1 MSSCSRSHNL
11 FLGSVTGPIEFC
23 RSSSVQL
30 RRPDMNHPAIES
42 VSVRRLLALLLL
54 PILLIVT
61 ACSQDAT
68 GTDSPDAS
76 ATSVTIP
83 PANAEA
89 LASVKAVDQGKSKA
103 PKVTFDKPLDVKA
116 ESMRVITDGTGAQVK
131 DGQTMEFRGINLD
144 TKTGDTLVENFT
156 ATTGETVQLNDVMKT
171 QFPLVYSTFTNAKVG
186 AYVAYA
192 NPAVA
197 AVSGSTAAP
206 AQDAQPATL
215 SVFQI
220 TSAKDTPAPSKL
232 MSADE
237 TAALEKAGKLPTA
250 KFDAKGVPTITIP
263 KNDAPAGLT
272 VQVLTE
278 GTGAVL
284 AATDSISAF
293 YTGWTWSDGKK
304 FDSAYDRGEA
314 AAFGLQEVIPG
325 WTQGLTGQKVG
336 STVLLSIPTDLA
348 YGETAASQGKPAGPL
363 VFVVKIE
370 SKK

>member
-1 MSSCSRSHNL
+1 M
-11 FLGSVTGPIEFC
+11 
-23 RSSSVQL
+23 
-30 RRPDMNHPAIES
+30 
-42 VSVRRLLALLLL
+42 RRLLALFLL
-54 PILLIVT
+54 PLLLIVT
-61 ACSQDAT
+61 ACSQDAS
-68 GTDSPDAS
+68 GTAASDAS
-76 ATSVTIP
+76 ASAAVSIP

-89 LASVKAVDQGKSKA
+89 LASVKAVDQGKDKA
-103 PKVTFDKPLDVKA
+103 PKVTFDMPLDIKA
-116 ESMRVITDGTGAQVK
+116 ESMRVITEGTGAQVK
-131 DGQTMEFRGINLD
+131 AGQNMEFRGINLD
-144 TKTGDTLVENFT
+144 TKTGDTLVENFS
-156 ATTGETVQLNDVMKT
+156 AATGETVQLNEVMQT

-186 AYVAYA
+186 SYVAYA

-197 AVSGSTAAP
+197 AVAGSTAAP

-220 TSAKDTPAPSKL
+220 TSAKDVPAPSKL

-284 AATDSISAF
+284 AATDSISAL

-314 AAFGLQEVIPG
+314 ATFGLQQVIPG

-348 YGETAASQGKPAGPL
+348 YGESAAAQGSPAGPL

-370 SKK
+370 SKQ